1 MRYDEQFLEE
11 QFQKLLSKINS
22 HYMKFAN
29 QNEFEDDPIIENARL
44 LELLNISAKTAQ
56 NWRDSKIISFSQVN
70 GKIFYRKSDIIE
82 MLNNYHVKSSKSLK
96 L

>member
-1 MRYDEQFLEE
+1 MRYEEQFLEE
-11 QFQKLLSKINS
+11 QFLKLLSKIDT

-44 LELLNISAKTAQ
+44 LKLLNISAKTAQ
-56 NWRDSKIISFSQVN
+56 NWRDAKIISYSQVN

>member
-1 MRYDEQFLEE
+1 MRYEEQFLEE
-11 QFQKLLSKINS
+11 QFQKLLLKIES

-56 NWRDSKIISFSQVN
+56 HWRDTKIISFSQVN

-82 MLNNYHVKSSKSLK
+82 MLNNYHVKSTKSNCK
-96 L
+96 

>member
-1 MRYDEQFLEE
+1 MRYDEDYLNE
-11 QFQKLLSKINS
+11 QFEKLLSKIDS

-56 NWRDSKIISFSQVN
+56 HWRDAKIISFSQVN

-82 MLNNYHVKSSKSLK
+82 MLNNYRVRSIKSNSL
-96 L
+96 